1 MSLSDWPLAALREQL
16 APLLPG
22 LLIEVLPTIDSSNT
36 ELMRRARRGALPP
49 TLLIAEEQT
58 AGRGRQGRSW
68 YSGAGDVLAVSLGL
82 PYAPRDWSGLSLA
95 VGISVAESLQPHL
108 PARASHRPRIELK
121 WPNDL
126 WLADGRKLAGILI
139 ETAEIADGSGQRCA
153 IVGIGL
159 NLQPPPEQGLRTPAA
174 CLQDVDDTLDGP
186 AALLRYAAPL
196 VRTLLGFAA
205 YGFAPL
211 QPRFEQRDYL
221 RGKAVALSDG
231 TRGRALGVDD
241 DGALRME
248 TAAGVQRITSAEVSV
263 RPAPADAREH

>member
-1 MSLSDWPLAALREQL
+1 MSLGDWPLAALRAQL
-16 APLLPG
+16 TPLLPG
-22 LLIEVLPTIDSSNT
+22 LVIEVLPTIDSSNT
-36 ELMRRARRGALPP
+36 ELMRRARKGALPP

-82 PYAPRDWSGLSLA
+82 PYTPRDWSGLSLA
-95 VGISVAESLQPHL
+95 VGLSVAESLQPQL
-108 PARASHRPRIELK
+108 PARASQQPRIELK

-139 ETAEIADGSGQRCA
+139 ETTEIADGSGQRCA

-159 NLQPPPEQGLRTPAA
+159 NLQLPPESGLRTPAA
-174 CLQDVDDTLDGP
+174 CLQDVDDTLDSP

-196 VRTLLGFAA
+196 ARTLLGFAA

-211 QPRFEQRDYL
+211 QPRFEQRDHL
-221 RGKAVALSDG
+221 KGKLVVLSDG
-231 TRGRALGVDD
+231 THGRALGVDD
-241 DGALRME
+241 DGALRVQ
-248 TAAGVQRITSAEVSV
+248 TAAGMQRITSAEVSV
-263 RPAPADAREH
+263 RPAPGH